1 VQLPLMIADWRGRWG
16 QGDFPFAWVQLPN
29 FKNPT
34 EDPNAPSPWSL
45 VRESML
51 KSLTVRNT
59 GMAIAIDAGE
69 AADIHPK
76 NKQVVGKRLGFWAL
90 AKVYGREIASS
101 GPLPVLH
108 RVEGGSMVVR
118 FSDTDGG
125 LVAKGGDLKG
135 FAIAGEDRKW
145 VWAEARI
152 DGESV
157 VVSSPEVKV
166 PVAVRYAWSENPA
179 CNLYNGAGIPASP
192 FRTDDW

>member
-1 VQLPLMIADWRGRWG
+1 
-16 QGDFPFAWVQLPN
+16 
-29 FKNPT
+29 
-34 EDPNAPSPWSL
+34 
-45 VRESML
+45 
-51 KSLTVRNT
+51 
-59 GMAIAIDAGE
+59 
-69 AADIHPK
+69 
-76 NKQVVGKRLGFWAL
+76 
-90 AKVYGREIASS
+90 
-101 GPLPVLH
+101 
-108 RVEGGSMVVR
+108 MVVR